1 MAGVFAVGASACV
14 CCTAAVIAAAIR
26 LLVGDA
32 GGAFSW
38 GVVGSLRPN
47 KSVVC
52 SWGGGRAN
60 LLVRLF
66 DRLMTLSISLFHLE
80 GPRPNPK
87 LDPNP
92 NIMLLVGAL
101 SLD

>member
-1 MAGVFAVGASACV
+1 MAGVFAVGAGACV

-32 GGAFSW
+32 GGAFPW
-38 GVVGSLRPN
+38 GVVGSLGPN
-47 KSVVC
+47 ESVVC
-52 SWGGGRAN
+52 TWGRDGATS
-60 LLVRLF
+60 LVRLF
-66 DRLMTLSISLFHLE
+66 DRLMTSSISLFHLE

-87 LDPNP
+87 LNPNP

-101 SLD
+101 PLD

>member
-1 MAGVFAVGASACV
+1 MFAVGASACV
-14 CCTAAVIAAAIR
+14 CCTATVIAAAIK

-32 GGAFSW
+32 GGAFPW
-38 GVVGSLRPN
+38 GVVGSLGPN

-52 SWGGGRAN
+52 SWGHGGAT

-66 DRLMTLSISLFHLE
+66 DRLVTLSISLFCLE

-101 SLD
+101 PLK

>member
-1 MAGVFAVGASACV
+1 VFAVGAGTCV

-32 GGAFSW
+32 GGAFPW
-38 GVVGSLRPN
+38 GVFGLLGPN
-47 KSVVC
+47 ESVVC
-52 SWGGGRAN
+52 SWGRGGAT

-66 DRLMTLSISLFHLE
+66 DRLITLTISLFHLE

-92 NIMLLVGAL
+92 NIMLLVGVL
-101 SLD
+101 PLE